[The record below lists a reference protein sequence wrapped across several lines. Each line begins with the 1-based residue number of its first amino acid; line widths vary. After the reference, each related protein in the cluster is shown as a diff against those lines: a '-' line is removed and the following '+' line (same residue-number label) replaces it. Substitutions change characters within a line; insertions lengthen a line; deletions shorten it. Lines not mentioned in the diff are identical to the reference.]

1 MNDTFFYKK
10 ILFTYNLLGDFL
22 KNFFKLILLSSFIV
36 FSFYYTN
43 RVALLVKNNNPMVK
57 KIKKVQKKYKVKSVD
72 AIIKKDTIVPGLNGK
87 QVNIDKSSSNM
98 NKLGYFNDLYLVY
111 DAVVPRIS
119 LENNKDK
126 IIIKGNENKNSVTII
141 CEDNDI
147 LNYFIKNNIVINT
160 NYKLNT
166 RINKKVSYYNSE
178 NNEEKFNNV
187 ESFLKIKKM
196 NNNICLLNNNYD
208 LCKKYQKYIVMPS
221 IVLNKN
227 NIIDVKNNIQSGDII
242 FIKGDAKISDIKIM
256 IKAIFNN
263 NLDIVDLNTLIKED
277 NY

>member
-1 MNDTFFYKK
+1 MILFFIKK